1 MYSVDVMKAE
11 HDNILEFLKVVRSM
25 CCQVVA
31 GGDLVTDDF
40 RQVVDFARNYSD
52 AQHHGKEEHFLF
64 NEMEA
69 RLGPVGVNLIRHG
82 MLVEHNLC
90 RGHMFDLTTALDQY
104 EADPDIQTKVDIVE
118 AANGYATLLTR
129 HIAKEN
135 TVVYPFG
142 EKNLDAA
149 VLAQIDDKVRAF
161 EAQTTEVPERYLAM
175 LERLRER
182 YGSVDDRHQDVVITP
197 TASKVKID

>member
-31 GGDLVTDDF
+31 SGDLVTDDF

-142 EKNLDAA
+142 EKNLGAE
-149 VLAQIDDKVRAF
+149 VIAQIDDKVRAF
-161 EAQTTEVPERYLAM
+161 EAQTAEVPDRYLAM
-175 LERLRER
+175 LEQLRDR
-182 YGSVDDRHQDVVITP
+182 YGRVDDRHQDVVITP
-197 TASKVKID
+197 TAPKVQID

>member
-90 RGHMFDLTTALDQY
+90 RGHMFDLTTALGQY

-142 EKNLDAA
+142 EKNLGAE
-149 VLAQIDDKVRAF
+149 VIAQIDDKVWAF
-161 EAQTTEVPERYLAM
+161 EAQTAEVPDRYLAM
-175 LERLRER
+175 LERLRDR
-182 YGSVDDRHQDVVITP
+182 YGRVDDRHQDVVITP
-197 TASKVKID
+197 TAPKVQID

>member
-40 RQVVDFARNYSD
+40 RQVVDFARNYSN

-142 EKNLDAA
+142 EKNLGAE
-149 VLAQIDDKVRAF
+149 VIAQIDDKVRAF
-161 EAQTTEVPERYLAM
+161 EAQTAEVPDRYLAM
-175 LERLRER
+175 LEQLRDR
-182 YGSVDDRHQDVVITP
+182 YGRVDDRHQNVVITP
-197 TASKVKID
+197 TAPKVQID

>member
-1 MYSVDVMKAE
+1 
-11 HDNILEFLKVVRSM
+11 
-25 CCQVVA
+25 
-31 GGDLVTDDF
+31 
-40 RQVVDFARNYSD
+40 
-52 AQHHGKEEHFLF
+52 
-64 NEMEA
+64 
-69 RLGPVGVNLIRHG
+69 VGVNLIRHG

-142 EKNLDAA
+142 EKNLGAE
-149 VLAQIDDKVRAF
+149 VIAQIDDKVRAF
-161 EAQTTEVPERYLAM
+161 EAQTAEVPDRYLAM
-175 LERLRER
+175 LERLRDR
-182 YGSVDDRHQDVVITP
+182 YGRVDDRHQDVVITP
-197 TASKVKID
+197 TASKVQID

>member
-64 NEMEA
+64 NEMET

-90 RGHMFDLTTALDQY
+90 RGHMFDLTTALGQY

-142 EKNLDAA
+142 EKNLGAE
-149 VLAQIDDKVRAF
+149 VIAQIDDKVRAF
-161 EAQTTEVPERYLAM
+161 EAQTAEVPDRYLAM
-175 LERLRER
+175 LERLRDR
-182 YGSVDDRHQDVVITP
+182 YGRVDDRHQDVVITP
-197 TASKVKID
+197 TAPKVQID